1 MGAEKIQALLEASIA
16 DSQAFVEVNGNHIM
30 LTVVSDAFEGLTPVK
45 KQQLVYG
52 AINELIASG
61 EVHAVDSMKTL
72 TKAQWANLA

>member
-1 MGAEKIQALLEASIA
+1 MSVEKIQALLESSIA

-45 KQQLVYG
+45 KQQLVYA
-52 AINELIASG
+52 AINNLIASG

-72 TKAQWANLA
+72 TKAQWADLA

>member
-1 MGAEKIQALLEASIA
+1 MSVEKIQALLESSIA

-45 KQQLVYG
+45 KQQLVYA
-52 AINELIASG
+52 AINDLIASG

-72 TKAQWANLA
+72 TKAQWADLA